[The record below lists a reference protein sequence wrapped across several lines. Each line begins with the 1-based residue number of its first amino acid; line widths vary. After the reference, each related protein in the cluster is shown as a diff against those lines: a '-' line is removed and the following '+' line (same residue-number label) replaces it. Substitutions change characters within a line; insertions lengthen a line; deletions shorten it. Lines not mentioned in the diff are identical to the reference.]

1 MAVAAVALAPVAV
14 FAPNGTVVLIML
26 AGAALALDPG
36 HRRAARALLSATEL
50 RLLVAFL
57 GFAAL
62 AALWSFDPWRG
73 LGLALRLALLFA
85 AGLVLVA
92 AAAAMPPREAGVA
105 HRGMALGGLLLVLL
119 MLVEAG
125 SGAALTRFLRGLDES
140 ALQVLSN
147 GAPLSRG
154 GIALALFLWPC
165 VAVLP
170 AWYGRWS
177 VPVVL
182 IAAAAALWLQPVEAT
197 VIAGV
202 AGAAV
207 FAAVR
212 LRPRA
217 AGGRAG
223 LLVVALLLVPPLVAG
238 LLPAFYDASELAALE
253 PSHRH
258 RVQIWSYALER
269 IGERPLLGWG
279 FDSARELMGT
289 GAGAAFADAPMSLH
303 PHNAT
308 LQAWLE
314 LGLPGVALLVAFGY
328 RLWRRAA
335 GLGSAAA
342 PAALAGFAATLVFTE
357 ISRGAWQHWWLAL
370 LWLFAAWVAA
380 LARPKAA

>member
-212 LRPRA
+212 LRPRGPGGAGAGRGGGRWGVGGAGAGAPHGGGHPPGAGRGA
-217 AGGRAG
+217 ARGGRAG
-223 LLVVALLLVPPLVAG
+223 G
-238 LLPAFYDASELAALE
+238 GG
-253 PSHRH
+253 R
-258 RVQIWSYALER
+258 R
-269 IGERPLLGWG
+269 
-279 FDSARELMGT
+279 
-289 GAGAAFADAPMSLH
+289 GAGAGGRGGGAPGCWWS
-303 PHNAT
+303 PCCWCRRWSPACCRRSTTPASSRRWSRRIAT
-308 LQAWLE
+308 GCRSGAT
-314 LGLPGVALLVAFGY
+314 
-328 RLWRRAA
+328 RSS
-335 GLGSAAA
+335 GSANGRCS
-342 PAALAGFAATLVFTE
+342 AGASIPRA
-357 ISRGAWQHWWLAL
+357 S
-370 LWLFAAWVAA
+370 
-380 LARPKAA
+380 